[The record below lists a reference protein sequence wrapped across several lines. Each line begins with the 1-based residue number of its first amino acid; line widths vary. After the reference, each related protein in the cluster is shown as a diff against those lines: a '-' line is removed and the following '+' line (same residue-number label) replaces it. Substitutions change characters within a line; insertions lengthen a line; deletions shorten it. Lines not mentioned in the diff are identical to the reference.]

1 MDNTRTT
8 RDWIVRHLNPLKWQG
23 DEATLRCPL
32 PEHDD
37 VEPSAS
43 ANAAKRV
50 WNCHVCGGGTLT
62 DLAVRLGVDRPAWS
76 REAETVYVYQDDG
89 GEPVFEVVR
98 REEAV
103 GKRFSQRHQPEPGG
117 AWVWKVPPE
126 GRGLIYRLPEVLR
139 SAKTGEP
146 VLVVE
151 GEKDAD
157 RLAALGFAATCNAG
171 GAGKWT
177 RKHARHLPQG
187 TRVYVLS
194 DCDAPGVEHAK
205 RVCSA
210 LLSQGCEVYRI
221 APDAL
226 GYAMEPSHGRDV
238 SNWLDDD
245 RSRGHAEIEELL
257 RVAARV
263 PTQEKPLR
271 VAAGQF
277 EAPPAAPGDTRTAIL
292 CARGG
297 RGEWTRSAA
306 EVLVESGRRDDRRS
320 LYGGVRLKSGSG
332 TTTGDV
338 VALAVA
344 PPPEPGAGLR
354 VAEDTLQI
362 RHVTPNGICRRL
374 DREARWLVARRNRDG
389 ADTFEPSNPTPK
401 DAEHVLE
408 TYRDDLLDVDPRPRL
423 RTLRGVVDAPTLRR
437 DGTVLDRPGYDESS
451 WLYADCDPEYWCGL
465 PERPTRDA
473 ARAAFGVL
481 CDLVEESPFEEPFH
495 RAVWVS
501 LVLSLV
507 GRPYVGGNVPLHAF
521 TGNAPGVG
529 KGTLVDL
536 AGIIAT
542 GRPAAKWSPVS
553 GRQTDA
559 EAEERKRLM
568 AVALAAIRLIC
579 IDNIKAG
586 DPLGTPA
593 LDAAITAGTDD
604 RLGMV
609 ADRILKET
617 AVTEAPWSCVVT
629 ATGNNL
635 TVVGDMARRTL
646 LCKLATSLPDPEM
659 RVYQRHPA
667 IADYCMQHRPELLAA
682 ALTILVAHHDA
693 LERGETRPLSR
704 VGSFGGWSDRVRSA
718 IVWADPD
725 GCDPW
730 ASNAEV
736 KAYAQP
742 EQAEA
747 LAFLAAWHKAF
758 RTREVVVREI
768 DRLCQE
774 GTDDYNAE
782 LAETVGNLSL
792 APPRGKAAVN
802 TQHLGRWLSTHKDR
816 PGPFVLREGRRLSG
830 KPVRWYVEDTVV
842 ASELSLLYA
851 LTKGSDVVEHEDS
864 WLFGAPAYSYM
875 WQEYPEMKNDGEVQT
890 NAFMAMFQRLR
901 REHVNAPTLET
912 DKAFADHVTVMLLE
926 KLLVQADLTV
936 PKGATSDELAA
947 EALRLFVTAIGTAG
961 SESTPASA
969 SLTAEMKRKLLIL
982 ASPEPSI
989 DRFWSKGNSD

>member
-1 MDNTRTT
+1 MDNTRIA
-8 RDWIVRHLNPLKWQG
+8 RDWIVRHLDPLKWQR
-23 DEATLRCPL
+23 DEAELRCPL

-37 VEPSAS
+37 VHPSAS
-43 ANAAKRV
+43 VNAAKRV

-62 DLAVRLGVDRPAWS
+62 DLAARLGLDQPAWS
-76 REAETVYVYQDDG
+76 REAETAYKYQDAG
-89 GEPVFEVVR
+89 GVPVFEVVR
-98 REEAV
+98 RDTAV
-103 GKRFSQRHQPEPGG
+103 GKDFRQRHQPVSGG
-117 AWVWKVPPE
+117 AWVWKAPPE
-126 GRGLIYRLPEVLR
+126 GKGLIYRLPDVLR
-139 SAKTGEP
+139 AAQAGEP

-157 RLAALGFAATCNAG
+157 RLATLGFATTCNAG
-171 GAGKWT
+171 GVGKWT

-187 TRVYVLS
+187 TRVYVLP
-194 DCDAPGVEHAK
+194 DCDAPGIEHAK
-205 RVCSA
+205 KVCSA

-221 APDAL
+221 APDAF
-226 GYAMEPSHGRDV
+226 GYAIEPSHGSDV

-245 RSRGHAEIEELL
+245 RSRGRAEIEELL

-263 PTQEKPLR
+263 RKQEKPLH
-271 VAAGQF
+271 VAAGHS
-277 EAPPAAPGDTRTAIL
+277 EAPPAAPGDTRTAIY

-297 RGEWTRSAA
+297 RGEWTRAA
-306 EVLVESGRRDDRRS
+306 VKVLVDSGPRDDRRS

-344 PPPEPGAGLR
+344 PPPEPGAGLK

-362 RHVTPNGICRRL
+362 RHVTTNGICRRL

-389 ADTFEPSNPTPK
+389 ADTFEPSNPTPN

-408 TYRDDLLDVDPRPRL
+408 TYRDDLLDVKPLPRL

-451 WLYADCDPEYWCGL
+451 WLYANFDPKYWRGL
-465 PERPTRDA
+465 PEHPTRDD
-473 ARAAFGVL
+473 ARVALGVL
-481 CDLVEESPFEEPFH
+481 YDLVDESPFAEPFH
-495 RAVWVS
+495 RGVWVS

-553 GRQTDA
+553 GRKTDA

-617 AVTEAPWSCVVT
+617 AVTEAPWPCVVT

-646 LCKLATSLPDPEM
+646 LCKLATSEPDPEM
-659 RVYQRHPA
+659 RVYQHHPA
-667 IADYCMQHRPELLAA
+667 IADYCMEHRPELLAA
-682 ALTILVAHHDA
+682 VLTILVAHHDA
-693 LERGETRPLSR
+693 LKRGETRPLSR

-718 IVWADPD
+718 IAWADPN

-736 KAYAQP
+736 KAHAQP

-747 LAFLAAWHKAF
+747 LSFLAAWHKELG
-758 RTREVVVREI
+758 TREVVVLDI

-774 GTDDYNAE
+774 GTKDYCAE
-782 LAETVGNLSL
+782 LAEAVGNLSL
-792 APPRGKAAVN
+792 APPRGNAAVN
-802 TQHLGRWLSTHKDR
+802 TQHLGRWLSAHKDWL
-816 PGPFVLREGRRLSG
+816 GPFVLREGRRLSG
-830 KPVRWYVEDTVV
+830 KPVRWYVENTVV
-842 ASELSLLYA
+842 TSELSLLYT
-851 LTKGSDVVEHEDS
+851 LTNGRDVIEDEDS
-864 WLFGAPAYSYM
+864 VVFGMPAYAYM
-875 WQEYPEMKNDGEVQT
+875 LMKYPEMENDDEVQT

-901 REHVNAPTLET
+901 RERVSAPALET
-912 DKAFADHVTVMLLE
+912 AKAFADHVTVMLLE
-926 KLLVQADLTV
+926 KYLVQADRTA
-936 PKGATSDELAA
+936 PEGATPDDLAA
-947 EALRLFVTAIGTAG
+947 EALRLFVTAISTAE
-961 SESTPASA
+961 SESTPGAA
-969 SLTAEMKRKLLIL
+969 SLTAEMKKKLLVL
-982 ASPEPSI
+982 ASPEPPV
-989 DRFWSKGNSD
+989 DRFWHKDSD